1 MMRSTRTR
9 RGRLPRSPRLFAV
22 DRRNEQ
28 SRLVRMGARGAS
40 YDVAS
45 RRGRNDGFGPD
56 DGFEGVARPLFVV
69 LAALVAVVA
78 LRLVWLQVI
87 QGPSLAASAAAQ
99 RTNVVAVHA
108 RRGTI
113 YDRDGN
119 VLAMSQACKT
129 IYCNP
134 QKVNDP
140 NGAARI
146 LAEKLGGEASSYLA
160 TLRGD
165 SSFSYVRRQ
174 VDTDKAKEVEDSLRD
189 AKANGIYFLD
199 DVKRVYPYGAVG
211 SQVLGI
217 VGTDGDGLSGL
228 ELYYDDVLKGTDG
241 ELVFE
246 TGSKGTPIAGTSAQ
260 ASTAQDGTDIVISLD
275 IDVQEAAERTIAKGT
290 EDFDAESGSVMVTD
304 PKTGQIIAACS
315 TPLYDVTDTSKIE
328 EGATSLK
335 PVSSSFEPGSIF
347 KLLTTAIGIDD
358 GLMGTETTYDVPAYL
373 KVGDDYVSDDDGR
386 DYGMDMSVREILRR
400 SSNAG
405 AALLAQNVIGAERF
419 SEGIARFGIGSY
431 TGIDFPGEVPGLVKT
446 LDQYD
451 GASLGSM
458 SFGQSLAVPLVQMVK
473 AVGALAD
480 GGTLHAPHFLVSK
493 GGQEA
498 EWGPAG
504 QAVSAETA
512 SAVTDMMRTV
522 VQEGTAVHA
531 QVEGYDVAGKTGTG
545 EQAGE
550 TGGYI
555 DYSYVSSLIGFAPAS
570 DAKVLVYVGLN
581 GTPYLASASAA
592 PLFST
597 IMGEALSDLGVAP
610 TN

>member
-1 MMRSTRTR
+1 
-9 RGRLPRSPRLFAV
+9 
-22 DRRNEQ
+22 
-28 SRLVRMGARGAS
+28 MGARGAS

-45 RRGRNDGFGPD
+45 RRGRGDDFGPD
-56 DGFEGVARPLFVV
+56 DGFEGVARSLFLV
-69 LAALVAVVA
+69 LGALVVVVVA
-78 LRLVWLQVI
+78 RLLWLQVI
-87 QGPSLAASAAAQ
+87 QAPSLAASAAAQ

-140 NGAARI
+140 NGIARI
-146 LAEKLGGEASSYLA
+146 LAEKLGGEASSYLS
-160 TLRGD
+160 TLKGD

-174 VDTDKAKEVEDSLRD
+174 VDSAKAKEVEDALETAR
-189 AKANGIYFLD
+189 ANGVYFLD

-246 TGSKGTPIAGTSAQ
+246 TGSKGTPIAGSSAQ
-260 ASTAQDGTDIVISLD
+260 TSTARDGTDIVISLD
-275 IDVQEAAERTIAKGT
+275 SDVQEAAEKAIAKGT

-347 KLLTTAIGIDD
+347 KLLTTAIGIDS

-405 AALLAQNVIGAERF
+405 AALLAQDVIGAERF
-419 SEGIARFGIGSY
+419 SQGVARFGIGSY

-480 GGTLHAPHFLVSK
+480 GGTLRAPHFLVSK
-493 GGQEA
+493 GGQAA

>member
-1 MMRSTRTR
+1 MRT
-9 RGRLPRSPRLFAV
+9 
-22 DRRNEQ
+22 
-28 SRLVRMGARGAS
+28 GARGAS

-45 RRGRNDGFGPD
+45 RRGRNDGFGSD

-290 EDFDAESGSVMVTD
+290 EDFNAESGSVMVTD

>member
-1 MMRSTRTR
+1 MRT
-9 RGRLPRSPRLFAV
+9 
-22 DRRNEQ
+22 
-28 SRLVRMGARGAS
+28 GARGAS

-45 RRGRNDGFGPD
+45 RRGRNDGFGLD